1 MENDEPQRVDSL
13 HLTIYHCICDR
24 CQNSWTHSHT
34 LLASQNFGYLGGT
47 PSKPHFDTLP
57 FKSYERLVKHQNG
70 CFKCVVEQL
79 GTNWEFTQPPWR
91 KGTTSD
97 PIPEPTLQSRAFAKS
112 LKQAEIRRSLL
123 E

>member
-1 MENDEPQRVDSL
+1 MEDEPHRVDSL

-24 CQNSWTHSHT
+24 CQNAWTHSHT

-57 FKSYERLVKHQNG
+57 FKSFERMVQHHNG
-70 CFKCVVEQL
+70 CFKCVVEEL
-79 GTNWEFTQPPWR
+79 GTEAPPPWR
-91 KGTTSD
+91 PRNSNE
-97 PIPEPTLQSRAFAKS
+97 PIAEPTLSSRAFAKS
-112 LKQAEIRRSLL
+112 LRQAEVRKSLL